1 MKKLFFISFLS
12 LLCFSITIAQD
23 RKDPRTEFLEKIK
36 AEKISFFTNKL
47 SLTPAEAQLFWPVYN
62 EYEKKIIE
70 IQIKRNDLENTP
82 EFRIDKLS
90 DQEITKFTKSYIE
103 SFEMEGNLKKEYY
116 KKFLEVLPAKK
127 VLQMYRTDNSF
138 RSHLLRTYMPKRGP
152 GGF

>member
-1 MKKLFFISFLS
+1 MKKLFFISLLS
-12 LLCFSITIAQD
+12 LFCISITIAQD
-23 RKDPRTEFLEKIK
+23 RKDPRAEFLEKIK
-36 AEKISFFTNKL
+36 TEKISFFTNRL

-70 IQIKRNDLENTP
+70 IQLKRNDLENTP
-82 EFRIDKLS
+82 EFRIEKLS
-90 DQEITKFTKSYIE
+90 DQEITKLTNSYIE
-103 SFEMEGNLKKEYY
+103 SFEMEGSLKKEYY